1 MNCMA
6 VLQNCIDF
14 EEDGTGS
21 CSETCVKCD
30 VDGTEKIFIK
40 QEAIDIEDD
49 IPEVITSSVN
59 PELEVRLQ
67 GVCVCV
73 RW

>member
-1 MNCMA
+1 MA
-6 VLQNCIDF
+6 VLQNCIDC

-40 QEAIDIEDD
+40 QEAIDIEDE

-59 PELEVRLQ
+59 PEHEVRLQ

-73 RW
+73 CVC